1 MSSRTTEGQTQ
12 AGGGFWYC
20 CPGSL
25 GEKMRH
31 GSRWPFCPA
40 AGGPLAQLQVSSC
53 PAGGSPPAQVR
64 LSPLPN
70 RGCPPAWSA
79 HARTGSRPHSRRSVL
94 SPLAQVLSVSEF
106 SWSSPHPLFVTFPPL
121 TDCRLESYY
130 LSSLFFDVLCAAFS
144 NFLMLDGRLLN
155 FQPIFFPNKS
165 DWGGT
170 FPFMNQFRCVLP
182 VLKLHF

>member
-1 MSSRTTEGQTQ
+1 MQ

-53 PAGGSPPAQVR
+53 PAGGSPPAQVW

-94 SPLAQVLSVSEF
+94 SPLAQVLLVSEF
-106 SWSSPHPLFVTFPPL
+106 SRSSPHPLFVTFPPL